1 MWKTHVFRRALG
13 PLLQQIDPE
22 YTIPEAEQQDGTE
35 PMTSNGEP
43 FHFLPTAPDVLFC
56 KGSPPMKKV
65 IMNVQPDSPQSASKR
80 RQTSGSAAP
89 ESQLR
94 KGRPSHDK
102 SSRRQHNLPQIDQNP
117 IPTRTQ
123 LKTSLA
129 LEAHQN
135 REPPLMK
142 SILEQLKSKNS
153 ENHPSSQQKFAVKK
167 LQQPMSLLLPQL
179 SRSHSDRPSLLPHNR

>member
-1 MWKTHVFRRALG
+1 
-13 PLLQQIDPE
+13 
-22 YTIPEAEQQDGTE
+22 
-35 PMTSNGEP
+35 MTNNGEP
-43 FHFLPTAPDVLFC
+43 FHFLPTSPDVLFC

-65 IMNVQPDSPQSASKR
+65 IMTVQPDSPQSASKR
-80 RQTSGSAAP
+80 RQISGSAAP
-89 ESQLR
+89 RVPTKKRKIFTRRIIKKTAQPPSDRSESNTNQVIHSCTCTLV
-94 KGRPSHDK
+94 DCNL
-102 SSRRQHNLPQIDQNP
+102 SS
-117 IPTRTQ
+117 RTQ

-129 LEAHQN
+129 LEAHHN

-142 SILEQLKSKNS
+142 LILEQLKSKNS